1 MIIVLTIV
9 QLAKKSWQRLR
20 SLQML
25 RELRIVSG
33 WFLDLDGNK
42 PVCAFK
48 NDTSCTPDCVACEI
62 IQESMQSVDKV
73 ATCLRGPFD
82 FASIVE

>member
-1 MIIVLTIV
+1 
-9 QLAKKSWQRLR
+9 
-20 SLQML
+20 ML

-33 WFLDLDGNK
+33 WFLDNETDNK

-48 NDTSCTPDCVACEI
+48 KDTSCTPDCVACHI
-62 IQESMQSVDKV
+62 HQQDMQSVDTV

-82 FASIVE
+82 FASIVKTG